1 MKNLFWLQKLFS
13 FVSGQWTRL
22 VSKANP
28 VGQDNHDS
36 DDEDDWKG
44 HKLHVVQR
52 TLMTTWELE
61 WLMTQTRVTDP
72 NASASRTGP
81 ASFPGIHFHP
91 ERAIIRGHSEANLAS
106 SKTKY
111 DLSHFQE
118 FSGSY
123 QMTFRGTFW
132 QRKILNANSI
142 GQTHRINFSFSVHLV
157 IPSYELFPL
166 PSQDMIT
173 FPLPSWDM
181 INFPLPSQDMITFPP
196 SAKLRGA
203 VRQCGHRPRGTAGN

>member
-1 MKNLFWLQKLFS
+1 MSTPTVILVAMENLFWLQKLFS

-91 ERAIIRGHSEANLAS
+91 DRAIRGHSEANLAF

-123 QMTFRGTFW
+123 QRTFRGTFW

-142 GQTHRINFSFSVHLV
+142 GQTHRSILA
-157 IPSYELFPL
+157 
-166 PSQDMIT
+166 SQFT
-173 FPLPSWDM
+173 W
-181 INFPLPSQDMITFPP
+181 
-196 SAKLRGA
+196 
-203 VRQCGHRPRGTAGN
+203 